1 MNNYK
6 KYFASLVAVIIC
18 FSAYAQNSD
27 QSVLD
32 LWNKNGIKYDSP
44 KARNPL
50 LPGYFADPTIIEDN
64 GTFYIYAT
72 SDMPSWNDITKLAVW
87 SSKDFM
93 NWKCDYLNWPTKEA
107 CKSTTGTPSGIC
119 SGMDR

>member
-1 MNNYK
+1 MEYCK
-6 KYFASLVAVIIC
+6 RFVVTLIITAIG
-18 FSAYAQNSD
+18 FGAFTQNPD
-27 QSVLD
+27 PSVLD
-32 LWNKNGIKYDSP
+32 LWNKNDIKYDSP